1 MSPSRSNFVANLG
14 VALSALALVPSA
26 GAFTPAIGI
35 SVVAA
40 LIGAYAMTTGHV
52 RRGVFAIYLALS
64 AVVVSPILL
73 QVSRV
78 DLWLIAL
85 STIGIV
91 LGFSLIMH
99 HLVQLARELEH

>member
-1 MSPSRSNFVANLG
+1 MPSSRSSFVANLG
-14 VALSALALVPSA
+14 SALSALALVPSA
-26 GAFTPAIGI
+26 GPFTPAIGI

-40 LIGAYAMTTGHV
+40 LISAYAISKGHV
-52 RRGVFAIYLALS
+52 RRGVFAIYMALS
-64 AVVVSPILL
+64 AVVVSPLLL

-78 DLWLIAL
+78 DRWLIAL
-85 STIGIV
+85 LTIGVV

>member
-1 MSPSRSNFVANLG
+1 MSPSRSSFVANLG
-14 VALSALALVPSA
+14 VTLSALALVPSA
-26 GAFTPAIGI
+26 GSFTPAIGI

-40 LIGAYAMTTGHV
+40 LIGAYAISKGRV
-52 RRGVFAIYLALS
+52 RRGVFAIYLGLS

-85 STIGIV
+85 STIGVV

>member
-26 GAFTPAIGI
+26 GSFTPAIGI

-40 LIGAYAMTTGHV
+40 LIGAYAMSKGHI
-52 RRGVFAIYLALS
+52 RRGVFAIYLGLS
-64 AVVVSPILL
+64 AVVVSPMFL

-85 STIGIV
+85 STIGVV
-91 LGFSLIMH
+91 LGFGLTMH